1 MLSTCA
7 ATLRPLSASIATVAV
22 WPTLT
27 LPTSDSLSGTTTC
40 IELRFVRTMNGV
52 AAELEEPLD
61 APPDVPLLGA
71 VCVFC
76 VVVVFGAVVVFV
88 VVVVVVGVV
97 PVVGVLVVGA
107 AAVGAVVVVFVC
119 GVVAAALAVSSAMF

>member
-52 AAELEEPLD
+52 AAELEEPVDVLD
-61 APPDVPLLGA
+61 APVEAPEEPPAAPVDPVLEDPPA
-71 VCVFC
+71 VLEE
-76 VVVVFGAVVVFV
+76 
-88 VVVVVVGVV
+88 V
-97 PVVGVLVVGA
+97 PVGLDA
-107 AAVGAVVVVFVC
+107 F
-119 GVVAAALAVSSAMF
+119 